1 MGKNG
6 IKEEELRR
14 WFHWY
19 FPKRASL
26 IVDLLSER
34 ERAQALVIAKS
45 GKMDELAKLA
55 KSDMTKEELAMLIS
69 NLKKLPG
76 IIGLLSETIDD
87 TTYANSEEGA
97 YGEEFVYKGT
107 TLQGYSEVAMT
118 RYAI

>member
-1 MGKNG
+1 MNGWAKAESMKKNFAG
-6 IKEEELRR
+6 G
-14 WFHWY
+14 FHWY

-45 GKMDELAKLA
+45 GKMDELA

-107 TLQGYSEVAMT
+107 TLQEYSEVAMT